1 MLIKPTNYA
10 QPHGIIKCTCSSIQW
25 RSQNTA
31 NARAQRGHITFAS
44 GLVPRPRPALIKPLA
59 VWNAEETSGVWG
71 MLPQKILEFLS
82 FIDRF
87 WGYFR
92 PHRHLELEHFD
103 HAFTTNIQI
112 AILRSSISTPLCT
125 FSTQFAIDNGTFST
139 DNFQERMHWWGTASG
154 Y

>member
-1 MLIKPTNYA
+1 MNFLAILEMLIKPTNYA

-31 NARAQRGHITFAS
+31 NARAQHGHITFAS

-87 WGYFR
+87 
-92 PHRHLELEHFD
+92 
-103 HAFTTNIQI
+103 
-112 AILRSSISTPLCT
+112 
-125 FSTQFAIDNGTFST
+125 
-139 DNFQERMHWWGTASG
+139 
-154 Y
+154 